1 MAEIVVKI
9 PDEFASEKSIFEK
22 KMKIMIESEIKQR
35 RLEFAS
41 EKSIFEKKMKIM
53 IESEIKQRRLI
64 KLIDKIMESAN
75 QLNDEELIRLGD
87 EFKEAGIKELRNKG
101 ILI

>member
-9 PDEFASEKSIFEK
+9 PD
-22 KMKIMIESEIKQR
+22 
-35 RLEFAS
+35 EFAS

>member
-1 MAEIVVKI
+1 MTEIVVKI
-9 PDEFASEKSIFEK
+9 PD
-22 KMKIMIESEIKQR
+22 
-35 RLEFAS
+35 EFAS

-75 QLNDEELIRLGD
+75 QLNDEELTRLGD
-87 EFKEAGIKELRNKG
+87 EFKEAGIKEMRNKG

>member
-1 MAEIVVKI
+1 MTEIVVKI

-22 KMKIMIESEIKQR
+22 KMRIIIDSEIKQR
-35 RLEFAS
+35 
-41 EKSIFEKKMKIM
+41 K
-53 IESEIKQRRLI
+53 LI